1 MRIYGIVCY
10 NILKYELMANKKCAA
25 LTKEQLKEIIT
36 TMRSGGAG
44 FRKNEQIATALLLE
58 ANLGMRIED
67 ILALHLQDIVMNG
80 GRYRLNVIEKK
91 TQKKEHL
98 LCRSRCTA
106 SSEYTV
112 MTETLLL
119 IRRCFL
125 LVNARCR
132 NILRKWL
139 IISDMRSLSA
149 RIHSGSILP
158 QRYISKI
165 IMILCLCRS
174 SCSIAVLP
182 LHNGTL
188 TWIRE

>member
-25 LTKEQLKEIIT
+25 LTKEQLKKIIT

-125 LVNARCR
+125 WVSARYR
-132 NILRKWL
+132 NISRKLW

-149 RIHSGSILP
+149 PIPSGSILQP
-158 QRYISKI
+158 RYIGRT
-165 IMILCLCRS
+165 IMILC
-174 SCSIAVLP
+174 
-182 LHNGTL
+182 
-188 TWIRE
+188 

>member
-1 MRIYGIVCY
+1 MFAGASLDENSGAFCE
-10 NILKYELMANKKCAA
+10 LKANFFRLI
-25 LTKEQLKEIIT
+25 LTK
-36 TMRSGGAG
+36 A
-44 FRKNEQIATALLLE
+44 
-58 ANLGMRIED
+58 D

-80 GRYRLNVIEKK
+80 GRYRLNVIEKN

-125 LVNARCR
+125 WVSARYR
-132 NILRKWL
+132 NISRKSW

-149 RIHSGSILP
+149 PIPSGSILRP
-158 QRYISKI
+158 RYTGRT
-165 IMILCLCRS
+165 IMILC
-174 SCSIAVLP
+174 
-182 LHNGTL
+182 
-188 TWIRE
+188 

>member
-1 MRIYGIVCY
+1 
-10 NILKYELMANKKCAA
+10 MANKKCAA

-36 TMRSGGAG
+36 TMRSGVAG

-80 GRYRLNVIEKK
+80 GRYRLNVIEKN

-125 LVNARCR
+125 WVSARYR
-132 NILRKWL
+132 NISRKSW

-149 RIHSGSILP
+149 PIPSGSILRP
-158 QRYISKI
+158 RYTGRT
-165 IMILCLCRS
+165 IMILC
-174 SCSIAVLP
+174 
-182 LHNGTL
+182 
-188 TWIRE
+188 